1 MQVSARIVALA
12 FFFTNVYEFP
22 NAASSP
28 PPMSRERL
36 VPLIVAVALFMEN
49 MDSTVIATSL
59 PAIAADIG
67 SSPLELKLAITSYLL
82 ALAIFIPA
90 SGWMADRFGA
100 RTIFRTAIAVFMI
113 GSIGCALSHSLW
125 HFVIARFLQGTGGA
139 MMSPVGRLVLIRTVG
154 KHKLIGAMALLTMP
168 ALIGPMIGPALGGFI
183 TTYASWHWIFLIN
196 IPIGLLGIT
205 LVSLFFENLRADIS
219 EPFDLLGLVL
229 IGLGVGGL
237 AFGLTVTGIKLVPA
251 GVTLGLVAGGAIA
264 TLAYVVRA
272 RGMAAPVIDL
282 TLFRLATF
290 RAGVVGGFIFRIGAG
305 ALPFLLPL
313 LMQLGFGMTP
323 FQSGLVT
330 LSTAV
335 GAMMMKSAVPPILRR
350 AGFRNVLTWN
360 ALVAAVMLAAC
371 AAFTHATPVP
381 VMIAVLLAGGFFR
394 SLQFTSIN
402 VIAYAEVEPARMS
415 RATSLVAVA
424 QQLSQSVGVAVGA
437 LALETVLRFKGQTG
451 LTAEDFPPAFLLVGL
466 VSASSIPLFA
476 RMPADAGAEMAD
488 RRPAVSSQDEEQKA
502 A

>member
-1 MQVSARIVALA
+1 
-12 FFFTNVYEFP
+12 
-22 NAASSP
+22 
-28 PPMSRERL
+28 
-36 VPLIVAVALFMEN
+36 
-49 MDSTVIATSL
+49 
-59 PAIAADIG
+59 
-67 SSPLELKLAITSYLL
+67 
-82 ALAIFIPA
+82 
-90 SGWMADRFGA
+90 
-100 RTIFRTAIAVFMI
+100 
-113 GSIGCALSHSLW
+113 
-125 HFVIARFLQGTGGA
+125 
-139 MMSPVGRLVLIRTVG
+139 
-154 KHKLIGAMALLTMP
+154 MP
-168 ALIGPMIGPALGGFI
+168 ALIGPMLGPALGGFI

-196 IPIGLLGIT
+196 IPIGLVGIA
-205 LVSLFFENLRADIS
+205 LVSRFFENLRAEIS

-229 IGLGVGGL
+229 IGFGVGGL
-237 AFGLTVTGIKLVPA
+237 AFGMTVTGIKLVPA
-251 GVTLGLVAGGAIA
+251 SVVIGLVAGGAAA
-264 TLAYVVRA
+264 TFAYVVRA

-330 LSTAV
+330 LSSAV
-335 GAMMMKSAVPPILRR
+335 GAMMMKWAVPRILRR
-350 AGFRNVLTWN
+350 VGFRNVLTWN

-371 AAFTHATPVP
+371 AAFTLSTPVP

-394 SLQFTSIN
+394 SLQFTSVN

-424 QQLSQSVGVAVGA
+424 QQLSQSVGVALGA
-437 LALETVLRFKGQTG
+437 LALETVLRFKEQNV
-451 LTAEDFPPAFLLVGL
+451 LAAEDFPPAFLLVGL

-476 RMPADAGAEMAD
+476 KMPPDAGAELAD
-488 RRPAVSSQDEEQKA
+488 RRTAAAGPDDEQKA

>member
-1 MQVSARIVALA
+1 M
-12 FFFTNVYEFP
+12 T
-22 NAASSP
+22 
-28 PPMSRERL
+28 RERL

-67 SSPLELKLAITSYLL
+67 SMPLELKLAITSYLL

-100 RTIFRTAIAVFMI
+100 RTVFRTAIAVFMV
-113 GSIGCALSHSLW
+113 GSVGCALSHSLW

-154 KHKLIGAMALLTMP
+154 KRKLIGAMALLTMP
-168 ALIGPMIGPALGGFI
+168 ALIGPMVGPALGGFI
-183 TTYASWHWIFLIN
+183 TTYATWHWIFLIN
-196 IPIGLLGIT
+196 IPIGLLGIA
-205 LVSLFFENLRADIS
+205 LASLFFENLRAEIS
-219 EPFDLLGLVL
+219 EPFDLLGLALV
-229 IGLGVGGL
+229 GLGVGGL
-237 AFGLTVTGIKLVPA
+237 AFGLTVTGIRLVPA
-251 GVTLGLVAGGAIA
+251 SVAVALVAGGALA
-264 TLAYVVRA
+264 TTAYVVRA

-290 RAGVVGGFIFRIGAG
+290 RAGVMGGFIFRVGAG

-360 ALVAAVMLAAC
+360 ALIASAMMSAC
-371 AAFTHATPVP
+371 AAFTHATPVA
-381 VMIAVLLAGGFFR
+381 VMIAVLLGGGFFR
-394 SLQFTSIN
+394 SLQFTSVN

-437 LALETVLRFKGQTG
+437 LAVETVLALKGETA
-451 LTAEDFPPAFLLVGL
+451 LRAEDFPPAFLLVGL
-466 VSASSIPLFA
+466 VSASSILLFA
-476 RMPADAGAEMAD
+476 RMPADAGAELAD
-488 RRPAVSSQDEEQKA
+488 RAPPVSAQDDEQKA

>member
-1 MQVSARIVALA
+1 MKFR
-12 FFFTNVYEFP
+12 
-22 NAASSP
+22 NAAPSQLS
-28 PPMSRERL
+28 MSRERL

-67 SSPLELKLAITSYLL
+67 SRPLELKLAITSYLL

-90 SGWMADRFGA
+90 SGWMADRFGP
-100 RTIFRTAIAVFMI
+100 RNVFRSAIAVFMI

-154 KHKLIGAMALLTMP
+154 KRKLIGAMALLTMP
-168 ALIGPMIGPALGGFI
+168 ALVGPMVGPALGGFI

-196 IPIGLLGIT
+196 IPIGLLGIA
-205 LVSLFFENLRADIS
+205 LASLFFENLRAEIS
-219 EPFDLLGLVL
+219 DPFDLVGLVL
-229 IGLGVGGL
+229 IGAGVGGL
-237 AFGLTVTGIKLVPA
+237 AFGLTVMGIKLVPA
-251 GVTLGLVAGGAIA
+251 SVTIALVAGGALA
-264 TLAYVVRA
+264 TIAYVVRA
-272 RGMAAPVIDL
+272 RSMAAPVIDL
-282 TLFRLATF
+282 TLFKLATF

-360 ALVAAVMLAAC
+360 ALIAAVMLSAC
-371 AAFTHATPVP
+371 AAFTDATPVP

-394 SLQFTSIN
+394 SLQFTSVN
-402 VIAYAEVEPARMS
+402 AIAYADVEPARMS

-437 LALETVLRFKGQTG
+437 LAVETVLALKGQTA
-451 LTAEDFPPAFLLVGL
+451 LQAEDFPPAFLLVGL
-466 VSASSIPLFA
+466 VSASSIFLFA

-488 RRPAVSSQDEEQKA
+488 RKA
-502 A
+502 APATRHPQRPDNEQTAA

>member
-1 MQVSARIVALA
+1 ML
-12 FFFTNVYEFP
+12 
-22 NAASSP
+22 
-28 PPMSRERL
+28 
-36 VPLIVAVALFMEN
+36 
-49 MDSTVIATSL
+49 
-59 PAIAADIG
+59 
-67 SSPLELKLAITSYLL
+67 
-82 ALAIFIPA
+82 
-90 SGWMADRFGA
+90 
-100 RTIFRTAIAVFMI
+100 
-113 GSIGCALSHSLW
+113 
-125 HFVIARFLQGTGGA
+125 
-139 MMSPVGRLVLIRTVG
+139 
-154 KHKLIGAMALLTMP
+154 
-168 ALIGPMIGPALGGFI
+168 GPALGGFI

-205 LVSLFFENLRADIS
+205 LVSLFFENLRAEIS
-219 EPFDLLGLVL
+219 EPFDLLGLLL

-251 GVTLGLVAGGAIA
+251 TVTIGLVAGGAIA
-264 TLAYVVRA
+264 TFAYVMHA
-272 RGMAAPVIDL
+272 RRMAAPVIDL

-290 RAGVVGGFIFRIGAG
+290 RAGVAGGFIFRVGAG

-360 ALVAAVMLAAC
+360 ALIAAVMLAAC

-394 SLQFTSIN
+394 SLQFTSVN

-424 QQLSQSVGVAVGA
+424 QQLSQSVGVALGA
-437 LALETVLRFKGQTG
+437 LVLETVLRIKGQTG

-466 VSASSIPLFA
+466 VSASSILLFA

-488 RRPAVSSQDEEQKA
+488 RRTAVSASDEEQKA

>member
-1 MQVSARIVALA
+1 
-12 FFFTNVYEFP
+12 
-22 NAASSP
+22 
-28 PPMSRERL
+28 MSRERL

-59 PAIAADIG
+59 PAIATDIG
-67 SSPLELKLAITSYLL
+67 SRPLELKLAITSYLL

-100 RTIFRTAIAVFMI
+100 RNVFRTAIAVFMI

-125 HFVIARFLQGTGGA
+125 HFVIARFLQGSGGA

-154 KHKLIGAMALLTMP
+154 KRKLIGAMALLTMP
-168 ALIGPMIGPALGGFI
+168 ALVGPMVGPALGGFI

-205 LVSLFFENLRADIS
+205 LASLFFEDLRVEIND
-219 EPFDLLGLVL
+219 PFDFLGLVL
-229 IGLGVGGL
+229 IGVGVGGL
-237 AFGLTVTGIKLVPA
+237 AFGLTVMGIKLVPA
-251 GVTLGLVAGGAIA
+251 SVTIALVAGGASA
-264 TLAYVVRA
+264 TIAYVVRA
-272 RGMAAPVIDL
+272 RSMTAPVIDL

-360 ALVAAVMLAAC
+360 ALIAAVMLSAC

-394 SLQFTSIN
+394 SLQFTSVN
-402 VIAYAEVEPARMS
+402 AIAYAEVEPARMS

-437 LALETVLRFKGQTG
+437 LAVETVLSLKGQTT
-451 LTAEDFPPAFLLVGL
+451 LRAEDFPPAFLLVGL
-466 VSASSIPLFA
+466 VSASSILLFA
-476 RMPADAGAEMAD
+476 RLPADAGAEMAD
-488 RRPAVSSQDEEQKA
+488 RKAAAARPDNEQKA

>member
-1 MQVSARIVALA
+1 M
-12 FFFTNVYEFP
+12 T
-22 NAASSP
+22 
-28 PPMSRERL
+28 RERL

-113 GSIGCALSHSLW
+113 GSIGCALSHSLL
-125 HFVIARFLQGTGGA
+125 HFVIARFFQGMGGA

-154 KHKLIGAMALLTMP
+154 KHKLVAAMALLTMP
-168 ALIGPMIGPALGGFI
+168 ALIGPMLGPALGGFI

-205 LVSLFFENLRADIS
+205 LVSLFFENLRAETI

-237 AFGLTVTGIKLVPA
+237 AFGMTVTGIKLVPA
-251 GVTLGLVAGGAIA
+251 GVTVGLVAGGTMA
-264 TLAYVVRA
+264 TIAYVVHA
-272 RGMAAPVIDL
+272 RRMTAPVIDL

-335 GAMMMKSAVPPILRR
+335 GAMMMKSAVPRILRWV
-350 AGFRNVLTWN
+350 GFRNVLTWN
-360 ALVAAVMLAAC
+360 ALVAAMMLAAC
-371 AAFTHATPVP
+371 AAFTRETPVP

-394 SLQFTSIN
+394 SLQFTSVN
-402 VIAYAEVEPARMS
+402 VIAFAEVESARMS

-424 QQLSQSVGVAVGA
+424 QQLSQSVGVALGA
-437 LALETVLRFKGQTG
+437 LVLETVLRFKGQTELG
-451 LTAEDFPPAFLLVGL
+451 AEDFPPAFLLVGL
-466 VSASSIPLFA
+466 VSASSILLFA
-476 RMPADAGAEMAD
+476 RLPADAGAEMAD
-488 RRPAVSSQDEEQKA
+488 RRPAASDEQKA

>member
-1 MQVSARIVALA
+1 MQVSARTVALV
-12 FFFTNVYEFP
+12 FFFADVYELP

-28 PPMSRERL
+28 PPMNRERL

-113 GSIGCALSHSLW
+113 GSIGCALSQSLW
-125 HFVIARFLQGTGGA
+125 HFVIARFFQGMGGA

-168 ALIGPMIGPALGGFI
+168 ALVGPMLGPALGGFI

-205 LVSLFFENLRADIS
+205 LVSLFFENLRAEIS

-237 AFGLTVTGIKLVPA
+237 AFGLTVIGIKLVPA
-251 GVTLGLVAGGAIA
+251 SVTMGLVAGGAMA
-264 TLAYVVRA
+264 TLAYVMRA

-290 RAGVVGGFIFRIGAG
+290 RAGVAGGFIFRVGAG

-350 AGFRNVLTWN
+350 VGFRNVLTWN
-360 ALVAAVMLAAC
+360 ALVAAVMLSAC
-371 AAFTHATPVP
+371 AAFTQATPVP

-394 SLQFTSIN
+394 SLQFTSVN

-424 QQLSQSVGVAVGA
+424 QQLSQSVGVALGA
-437 LALETVLRFKGQTG
+437 LALETVLRINGQTG

-466 VSASSIPLFA
+466 VSASSILLFA

-488 RRPAVSSQDEEQKA
+488 RRPAVSGPDEEQKA

>member
-1 MQVSARIVALA
+1 M
-12 FFFTNVYEFP
+12 T
-22 NAASSP
+22 
-28 PPMSRERL
+28 RERL

-67 SSPLELKLAITSYLL
+67 SGPLELKLAITSYLL

-125 HFVIARFLQGTGGA
+125 HFVIARFFQGMGGA

-154 KHKLIGAMALLTMP
+154 KRKLVDAMALLTIP
-168 ALIGPMIGPALGGFI
+168 ALIGPMLGPALGGFI

-196 IPIGLLGIT
+196 IPIGLIGIA
-205 LVSLFFENLRADIS
+205 LVSRFFENLRAEIS

-229 IGLGVGGL
+229 IGFGVGGL
-237 AFGLTVTGIKLVPA
+237 AFGMTVTGIKLVPA
-251 GVTLGLVAGGAIA
+251 SVVIALVAGGTAA
-264 TLAYVVRA
+264 TFAYVLRA
-272 RGMAAPVIDL
+272 RGMTAPVIDL
-282 TLFRLATF
+282 TLFRFATF

-330 LSTAV
+330 LSSAV
-335 GAMMMKSAVPPILRR
+335 GAMMMKSVVPRILRR
-350 AGFRNVLTWN
+350 VGFRNVLTWN

-371 AAFTHATPVP
+371 AAFTHTTPVP
-381 VMIAVLLAGGFFR
+381 AMIAVLLAGGFFR
-394 SLQFTSIN
+394 SLQFTSVN
-402 VIAYAEVEPARMS
+402 VIAFAEVEPARMS

-424 QQLSQSVGVAVGA
+424 QQLSQSVGVALGA
-437 LALETVLRFKGQTG
+437 LALETVLRFKGQNA

-466 VSASSIPLFA
+466 VSASSILLFA
-476 RMPADAGAEMAD
+476 RMPPDAGAEMAD
-488 RRPAVSSQDEEQKA
+488 RGTSAASPDDKQKA